1 MTSAMTSSSRPGPAR
16 RLAALPMS
24 LLLLVRPALA
34 NLPYCGDGC
43 ASRCPC
49 TGPLGDGGPDA
60 RPRPSPRPA
69 DAAPAPAIPMGG
81 PALPMPETGVP
92 WMPPPSPAV
101 PPGAGRAAIGSLSL
115 TVSFGRA
122 TDEDA
127 ELDGLNGNAATMR
140 HAWQPFDVGLD
151 VILATIDI
159 SETFY
164 FLHDANKNVMEKTTD
179 NGTLSEKY
187 AYTPFGLNISA
198 FNPGIG
204 FSSEVNE
211 ISTETSYYIFR
222 DYIGRIGRWNTK
234 DLVGELADKNLYS
247 FCKNASVLYYDR
259 LGYIFSK
266 ECVTGKVR
274 IQGKWILGGIESI
287 DNNDLSGSVGGSVSS
302 GIKVQYLRNIDYEY
316 ICTCSCPKQQ
326 SSKYRRFTYKIEKEF
341 DFSVKGH
348 VIWRGITPAPW
359 SPVPTSPVLIDLI
372 GDLLSHY
379 INQMLVLNPDDMEII
394 SKMILA
400 NTPSPREVG
409 NLDKDTGVPTIFCLL
424 D

>member
-1 MTSAMTSSSRPGPAR
+1 M
-16 RLAALPMS
+16 
-24 LLLLVRPALA
+24 
-34 NLPYCGDGC
+34 
-43 ASRCPC
+43 
-49 TGPLGDGGPDA
+49 
-60 RPRPSPRPA
+60 
-69 DAAPAPAIPMGG
+69 
-81 PALPMPETGVP
+81 
-92 WMPPPSPAV
+92 
-101 PPGAGRAAIGSLSL
+101 
-115 TVSFGRA
+115 
-122 TDEDA
+122 
-127 ELDGLNGNAATMR
+127 
-140 HAWQPFDVGLD
+140 
-151 VILATIDI
+151 
-159 SETFY
+159 
-164 FLHDANKNVMEKTTD
+164 
-179 NGTLSEKY
+179 KY
-187 AYTPFGLNISA
+187 LQKHHIIF
-198 FNPGIG
+198 
-204 FSSEVNE
+204 
-211 ISTETSYYIFR
+211 FR

-234 DLVGELADKNLYS
+234 DPVGELADKNLYS
-247 FCKNASVLYYDR
+247 FCKNASVLNYDR

-266 ECVTGKVR
+266 ECVKGKVR